1 MKTIA
6 IIGRP
11 NVGKSTLFNRLVE
24 SNKAITQKTPG
35 ITRDRQYGTCL
46 WEGYNFAVID
56 TGGYTNNSEDHF
68 EKEIKSQINI
78 AVEDSNAIFFV
89 IDSREELTKYDQDL
103 AQILR
108 KSGKKIFLIANKTD
122 SLNLNFVSNEFYK
135 LGFGDL
141 YQIASINGYGT
152 GDLLDSVVEHIGDK
166 KIIES
171 NNNIL
176 DKSTDIKIEEETQ
189 SQELPK
195 IAIVGRPNVGKSSL
209 LNLLI
214 GKNRSIVTPISGTT
228 RDTTDSTYN
237 LYGKNF
243 IITDT
248 AGLRKKSKVHDDIEF
263 YSTVRSIKAIQNSDV
278 CIVMICANEGLTSQD
293 MHIIAIAQKHKK
305 GIVLV
310 INKWD
315 LVEKD
320 HNTMKCFKKD
330 LINNLGPYQH
340 IPIIFTSVLDKQRI
354 HKAIDLSLKIYEKK
368 NTKIPT
374 STLNDVIKKITT
386 KYPPPSYRGK
396 DIKLKYATQLPTRNL
411 AIALFSNFPLHIK
424 QNYKIY
430 LEKQIRQNFG
440 LQGIPI
446 DIFFRKS

>member
-11 NVGKSTLFNRLVE
+11 NVGKSTLFNRLIE

-35 ITRDRQYGTCL
+35 VTRDRQYGTCL
-46 WEGYNFAVID
+46 WEGHQFAVID

-68 EKEIKSQINI
+68 EKEIKNQIDI
-78 AVEDSNAIFFV
+78 AIQDSDAIFF
-89 IDSREELTKYDQDL
+89 ILDSREGLTKYDQDL
-103 AQILR
+103 APILR

-122 SLNLNFVSNEFYK
+122 SLNLNLVSNEFYK
-135 LGFGDL
+135 LGFGEL
-141 YQIASINGYGT
+141 YQIAAINGYGT
-152 GDLLDSVVEHIGDK
+152 GDLLDSVIEHTCLDVETEKEI
-166 KIIES
+166 
-171 NNNIL
+171 
-176 DKSTDIKIEEETQ
+176 Q

-214 GKNRSIVTPISGTT
+214 GNNRSIVTPISGTT
-228 RDTTDSTYN
+228 RDTTDSVYN
-237 LYGKNF
+237 LYGKKF

-320 HNTMKCFKKD
+320 HNTMKSFKKD

-354 HKAIDLSLKIYEKK
+354 HKSIDLALKIYEKK
-368 NTKIPT
+368 NAKIPT
-374 STLNDVIKKITT
+374 SALNEVVKKIVT

-396 DIKLKYATQLPTRNL
+396 DIKLKYATQLPTRNQ
-411 AIALFSNFPLHIK
+411 AIALFSNFPQHIK
-424 QNYKIY
+424 QNYKSY
-430 LEKQIRQNFG
+430 LEKQIRQNFD